1 MSKVWR
7 QRRRRSAPGD
17 GQCLRAMTKSQ
28 FAHSGVVRLARNFDA
43 HGTPWCVL
51 DYTIQKLGN
60 PLDHNLVNWC
70 RCDAAICPH
79 AAAKQALRAPA
90 GVGRRCQPV
99 YRRTAGRWL
108 VRLLTQPVRLC
119 DTASAEHHMR
129 PRNGRNGHV
138 EDPRQPSQGGS
149 HRYVAFRTRPAHT
162 AKTRALNSPAPRPD
176 RCLCSVKRG
185 PVRAKLINQGLV
197 EQRKA
202 LHDQ

>member
-70 RCDAAICPH
+70 RCDAEICPH
-79 AAAKQALRAPA
+79 AAAKQDYCWCAATMPTGLSPYRWTMASASAHAARAPLRYFLGGTPYA
-90 GVGRRCQPV
+90 ARNF
-99 YRRTAGRWL
+99 
-108 VRLLTQPVRLC
+108 
-119 DTASAEHHMR
+119 R
-129 PRNGRNGHV
+129 PKWACRG
-138 EDPRQPSQGGS
+138 
-149 HRYVAFRTRPAHT
+149 
-162 AKTRALNSPAPRPD
+162 SPAAITGRFA
-176 RCLCSVKRG
+176 SVCG
-185 PVRAKLINQGLV
+185 ISDSPSPHS
-197 EQRKA
+197 QRRER
-202 LHDQ
+202 